1 MLNSLSWVMMVV
13 IGFIQ
18 WTTEQIELF
27 ANLFKRQLD
36 GQTDP
41 QDLEDSLNAMR
52 LQSKRVS
59 LIIEPRNR
67 PMRAKIPLNVAPPRQ

>member
-1 MLNSLSWVMMVV
+1 MMMVP
-13 IGFIQ
+13 GFIQ

-59 LIIEPRNR
+59 LMIEPRDR
-67 PMRAKIPLNVAPPRQ
+67 PMRTKMP

>member
-1 MLNSLSWVMMVV
+1 MVP
-13 IGFIQ
+13 GFIQ

-41 QDLEDSLNAMR
+41 QDLEESLNAMR

-59 LIIEPRNR
+59 ILMKP
-67 PMRAKIPLNVAPPRQ
+67 VD